1 MYELDFLPVEA
12 EDGNGTK
19 SGDAI
24 TGRFWL
30 ADGTSRVIVVDAGY
44 SAIGENVVDHVQ
56 TYYDTDR
63 IDLLVSTHPDA
74 DHLNGLV
81 FVLENLSVG
90 ELLIHRPREHFVSGD
105 AELFSNIERVDA
117 VIALAESQ
125 GVTVT
130 EPFRGLTRW
139 GGQFR
144 VLGPTLDYYRSL
156 IQQYILDER
165 SGVAATARAKKSL
178 TAAFSKAMDLLSRA
192 LPFLPPETLEEDPVT
207 SHRNNT
213 STVLLLS
220 DNEKRV
226 ILTGD
231 AGVPALSLAADEYE
245 RVIGE
250 FATAPVDLFQVPHHG
265 SRHNLSPSLLDRVI
279 GPIGATVEVVA
290 VVSSAKASTKHPNPK
305 VTNALLRRSAH
316 VVATEGHI
324 VCSQN
329 NVNRA
334 GWTPI
339 PSLGPLVED
348 SE

>member
-144 VLGPTLDYYRSL
+144 VLGLNRPGTGGDC
-156 IQQYILDER
+156 D
-165 SGVAATARAKKSL
+165 L
-178 TAAFSKAMDLLSRA
+178 TRRMQIWVHQGSSMPRRVSA
-192 LPFLPPETLEEDPVT
+192 LFGCIG
-207 SHRNNT
+207 
-213 STVLLLS
+213 TV
-220 DNEKRV
+220 
-226 ILTGD
+226 
-231 AGVPALSLAADEYE
+231 
-245 RVIGE
+245 
-250 FATAPVDLFQVPHHG
+250 
-265 SRHNLSPSLLDRVI
+265 
-279 GPIGATVEVVA
+279 
-290 VVSSAKASTKHPNPK
+290 
-305 VTNALLRRSAH
+305 
-316 VVATEGHI
+316 
-324 VCSQN
+324 
-329 NVNRA
+329 
-334 GWTPI
+334 
-339 PSLGPLVED
+339 
-348 SE
+348 